1 MFSDEQNFNNYI
13 LNYCIIL
20 FNIIIMFIY
29 VFGCLLNIHYYLI
42 FAILQ
47 MFSVFLRVK
56 VQVSKNDVVQSYYFT
71 SILTSVKEDCDP
83 QLCCS
88 FFSHSIQPVGSFLCK
103 RVHASAQCR
112 KPLIQSPCISP
123 PSCSLSIFLGVC
135 LTPLSRPTMLF
146 KLTQKVQKCKFL

>member
-1 MFSDEQNFNNYI
+1 MFSDEQNFYNYI

-56 VQVSKNDVVQSYYFT
+56 V
-71 SILTSVKEDCDP
+71 
-83 QLCCS
+83 
-88 FFSHSIQPVGSFLCK
+88 
-103 RVHASAQCR
+103 
-112 KPLIQSPCISP
+112 
-123 PSCSLSIFLGVC
+123 
-135 LTPLSRPTMLF
+135 
-146 KLTQKVQKCKFL
+146 